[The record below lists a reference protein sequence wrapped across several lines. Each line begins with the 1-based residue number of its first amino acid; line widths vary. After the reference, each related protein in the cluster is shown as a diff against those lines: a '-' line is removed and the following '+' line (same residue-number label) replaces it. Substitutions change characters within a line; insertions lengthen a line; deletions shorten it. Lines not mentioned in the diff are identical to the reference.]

1 MLVTMHDEA
10 QDPGVDPAGTVAGH
24 GMGRFRPW
32 FGLDAGDQR
41 LRPVQGPKEPLP
53 CGLGHG

>member
-1 MLVTMHDEA
+1 
-10 QDPGVDPAGTVAGH
+10 VAGH